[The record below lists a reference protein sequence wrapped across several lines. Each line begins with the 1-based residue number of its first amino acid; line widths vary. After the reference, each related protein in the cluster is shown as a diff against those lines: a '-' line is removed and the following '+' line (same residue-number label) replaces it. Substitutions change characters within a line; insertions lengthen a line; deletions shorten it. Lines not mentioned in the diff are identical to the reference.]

1 MNVGSCSIT
10 VPQLKQFLLEENESN
25 TIYPPSEHL
34 TPSSRPLPIDS
45 VSI

>member
-1 MNVGSCSIT
+1 MNVRSCSIC
-10 VPQLKQFLLEENESN
+10 VLQLKQFLLEESESN

-45 VSI
+45 VLI